1 MKDRPIPV
9 KNRAEKPTKCG
20 AQCGSFR
27 PCRGIPDASKPL
39 KPGEMRERYADVTEY
54 LAQRRKRRR
63 RLAKKGRVV

>member
-1 MKDRPIPV
+1 MSRPRCEP
-9 KNRAEKPTKCG
+9 ATKKG
-20 AQCGSFR
+20 AQRGAFGS
-27 PCRGIPDASKPL
+27 GATIPDASKPL